1 MKKNLLLLAFI
12 LLINALN
19 LSAQGTAETV
29 QVDVP
34 GTLEDIMVDIESSR
48 IESLTITGSL
58 DAYDIAYIISHSG
71 KMSNVK
77 HLDISEIQLVAGDHP
92 YAAFQ
97 LHKDKDTMGGINGEF
112 YISDSYHEE
121 EKTVNTPLGGSVTT
135 RKIYSNNLS
144 GAFAHTQFTSI
155 VLPNS
160 IDRISQY
167 MFIDSK
173 CLEELTFPAGIT
185 EIEKYAFSGCTLL
198 TQLPSTSNF
207 TTIGEGA
214 FNNSAITEF
223 DLKNVSSLGAKAF
236 SGSSLSGAIDLGLL
250 TVIPSNAFSSTG
262 ITAVTLSSN
271 LKSIEKEGFYGCNS
285 LNNVNLPEGLTTL
298 EEGAFKDCTSLT
310 HVTIP
315 STLTNLAADAFENT
329 PFSKNLAVDKGVI
342 YINNVAFRYN
352 PNSQSDNSS
361 IVIKEGC
368 TTIADNFLVYSD
380 WRDEEFKKSV
390 TSLTLPSTLKKIGNN
405 ALNELPLVEKIELPE
420 GLEHIGDDAFRNCS
434 KLYFDKLPDAIQH
447 IGYQAFRNCDLTEI
461 TLPENLTHIGTGVFW
476 ENDISLV
483 KIYSTNL
490 ELNSYESNSNY
501 SIFDNGVSKV
511 IVGTEVS
518 TISANMFYG
527 CSTLKKLEFENRTSA
542 ISFSHGCFGGCN
554 NMTATNLPTKIDY
567 VGESA
572 FNSCESLT
580 IDASI
585 LSGTTYIGDGAFYG
599 CLGLTGHLNPSSAKV
614 IGESAFYETGISSAV
629 IPESV
634 TFVGSSSFANCPD

>member
-1 MKKNLLLLAFI
+1 MKKNLLLSALI
-12 LLINALN
+12 LVINVLN
-19 LSAQGTAETV
+19 LSAQGTDETV
-29 QVDVP
+29 HVEIP
-34 GTLEDIMVDIESSR
+34 GTLEDVMTDLESTR

-71 KMSNVK
+71 KMSKVK

-97 LHKDKDTMGGINGEF
+97 LHKDKDTMGGINGLF
-112 YISDSYHEE
+112 YISDTYHEE
-121 EKTVNTPLGGSVTT
+121 EKTTTSPLGGSTTT

-167 MFIDSK
+167 MFIDSQD
-173 CLEELTFPAGIT
+173 LEELTFPSGIT

-262 ITAVTLSSN
+262 ITAVTLSPN
-271 LKSIEKEGFYGCNS
+271 LTLIEKEGFFECAS

-298 EEGAFKDCTSLT
+298 EEGAFKNCKSLT

-315 STLTNLAADAFENT
+315 STLSNLAADAFENT
-329 PFSKNLAVDKGVI
+329 PFSQNLAVDKGVI
-342 YINNVAFRYN
+342 YVNNVAFRYN
-352 PNSQSDNSS
+352 PNSQPDNSS

-368 TTIADNFLVYSD
+368 TAIADNFLVYSD
-380 WRDEEFKKSV
+380 WRDREFKKSV
-390 TSLTLPSTLKKIGNN
+390 TSLTLPPSLKKIGNY
-405 ALNELPLVEKIELPE
+405 AFSELPLLGKIELPE
-420 GLEHIGDDAFRNCS
+420 GLEYIGDNAFRECS

-447 IGYQAFRNCDLTEI
+447 IGEYAFYRCDLTEV
-461 TLPENLTHIGTGVFW
+461 TLPANLTHIGPGAFGG
-476 ENDISLV
+476 NDISLV
-483 KIYSTNL
+483 KKT
-490 ELNSYESNSNY
+490 
-501 SIFDNGVSKV
+501 
-511 IVGTEVS
+511 
-518 TISANMFYG
+518 
-527 CSTLKKLEFENRTSA
+527 
-542 ISFSHGCFGGCN
+542 
-554 NMTATNLPTKIDY
+554 
-567 VGESA
+567 
-572 FNSCESLT
+572 
-580 IDASI
+580 
-585 LSGTTYIGDGAFYG
+585 
-599 CLGLTGHLNPSSAKV
+599 
-614 IGESAFYETGISSAV
+614 
-629 IPESV
+629 
-634 TFVGSSSFANCPD
+634 